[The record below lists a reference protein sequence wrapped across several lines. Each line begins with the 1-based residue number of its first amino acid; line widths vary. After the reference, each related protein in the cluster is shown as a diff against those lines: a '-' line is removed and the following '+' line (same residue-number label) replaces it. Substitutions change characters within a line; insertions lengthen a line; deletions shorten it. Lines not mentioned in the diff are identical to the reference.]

1 MVYLQGDQPLEQN
14 NNQYNN
20 VIIKTD
26 DYISVAVFGDDK
38 ESSKPFNY
46 PVDLITSTTM
56 AGFLQG
62 APASQGYLVDK
73 EGFVNLPIIGPIKVA
88 GLTRFEATEILKTVY
103 QNYLTNPVVQIGI
116 KNFKITVLGDVRSPG
131 TYQIPNERMT
141 IFEAIGLA
149 GDLNITGNRQN
160 ILVVRDRDG
169 IKKEYRL
176 NFTDKNILN
185 SPVYYLEQN
194 DVIYVE
200 PNFTG
205 RTRGTILSTNIVSLL
220 VSAVGISISIYTLT
234 RF

>member
-1 MVYLQGDQPLEQN
+1 
-14 NNQYNN
+14 
-20 VIIKTD
+20 
-26 DYISVAVFGDDK
+26 
-38 ESSKPFNY
+38 
-46 PVDLITSTTM
+46 M